1 VQGVKNPLE
10 RIRREL
16 EDDSEVLERAPRWFA
31 LISWAFIAAL
41 LAVLFYAFK
50 T

>member
-1 VQGVKNPLE
+1 VKNPLD

-16 EDDSEVLERAPRWFA
+16 EDDCEGLEHAPRWFA
-31 LISWAFIAAL
+31 LFFWASIVAL
-41 LAVLFYAFK
+41 LAMLFYAFK